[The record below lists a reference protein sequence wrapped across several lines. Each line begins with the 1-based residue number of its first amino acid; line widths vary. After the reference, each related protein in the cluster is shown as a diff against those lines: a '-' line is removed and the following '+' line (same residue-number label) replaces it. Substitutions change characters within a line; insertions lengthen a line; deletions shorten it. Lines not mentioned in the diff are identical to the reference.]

1 MSQACSCNRLHH
13 SDGQHAQDTLNSP
26 IYAADYLDGVNKEE
40 IVLFTEFDNGAYM
53 AFRGYDVY
61 FHAQPEL
68 YGVDI
73 NGKKDIYEE
82 YQSLIIEPDFD
93 YESFIEAYGFNYLCI
108 AKNENMYQHVKD
120 NEGYEIVVDTDDYV
134 LAKKL

>member
-1 MSQACSCNRLHH
+1 MCIFMH
-13 SDGQHAQDTLNSP
+13 SLNC
-26 IYAADYLDGVNKEE
+26 
-40 IVLFTEFDNGAYM
+40 M
-53 AFRGYDVY
+53 ALILM
-61 FHAQPEL
+61 E
-68 YGVDI
+68 
-73 NGKKDIYEE
+73 KKDIYEE